1 MIKLKYYIKKAM
13 EYIQQNINFQKT
25 KLLNLINNLINTQLI
40 NQEIYINNEI
50 KKESELLSSFLIEK
64 QKYVISQNSINNNI
78 INPFLMPQPNL
89 MMNAPQMNI
98 NPIKIPQVEIID
110 DNLNNLENA
119 NQKNVLN
126 IKFEQLHSG
135 NKYLVQC
142 FDNDR
147 ICDVIEMYRKKA
159 NDYNDN
165 FFLFNMKD
173 MNGLAKTLNDI
184 GIVDSFSITVDKKGI
199 LKGGEKLI
207 LISN

>member
-1 MIKLKYYIKKAM
+1 M

-78 INPFLMPQPNL
+78 INPFFMPQPNL

-119 NQKNVLN
+119 NQKYVLN
-126 IKFEQLHSG
+126 IKFEQLYSG

-165 FFLFNMKD
+165 FFIFNNGD
-173 MNGLAKTLNDI
+173 MNSLTKTLNDM
-184 GIVDSFSITVDKKGI
+184 GISNFSLIKVAIKGN
-199 LKGGEKLI
+199 LKGGEKLA

>member
-1 MIKLKYYIKKAM
+1 M

-50 KKESELLSSFLIEK
+50 KKESELLVSFLIEK
-64 QKYVISQNSINNNI
+64 QKYVISQNSINNNN

-110 DNLNNLENA
+110 NNLNSLENA
-119 NQKNVLN
+119 NEKKVIN
-126 IKFEQLHSG
+126 IKFEQSHSG
-135 NKYLVQC
+135 NIYLVQC

-165 FFLFNMKD
+165 FFLFNNGD
-173 MNGLAKTLNDI
+173 MNGLAKTLNDV
-184 GIVDSFSITVDKKGI
+184 GITDSSLIRVSKKGI

>member
-1 MIKLKYYIKKAM
+1 M

-50 KKESELLSSFLIEK
+50 KKESELLVSFLIEK

-110 DNLNNLENA
+110 NNLNSLENA
-119 NQKNVLN
+119 NEKKVIN

-135 NKYLVQC
+135 KIYIVQC

-173 MNGLAKTLNDI
+173 MNGLTKTLNDM
-184 GIVDSFSITVDKKGI
+184 GISNYYVIRVDKKGI

>member
-1 MIKLKYYIKKAM
+1 M

-110 DNLNNLENA
+110 NNLNSLENA
-119 NQKNVLN
+119 NEKKVIN
-126 IKFEQLHSG
+126 IKFEQLYSG
-135 NKYLVQC
+135 KIYIVQC

-165 FFLFNMKD
+165 FFLFNNGD
-173 MNGLAKTLNDI
+173 MNGLTKTLNDV
-184 GIVDSFSITVDKKGI
+184 GITDSSLIRVSKKGI

>member
-1 MIKLKYYIKKAM
+1 M

-50 KKESELLSSFLIEK
+50 KKESELLVSFLIEK
-64 QKYVISQNSINNNI
+64 QKYVISQNSINNNN

-110 DNLNNLENA
+110 NNLNNLENA

-126 IKFEQLHSG
+126 IKFEQLYSG
-135 NKYLVQC
+135 KIYIVQC

-165 FFLFNMKD
+165 FFLFNMRD

-184 GIVDSFSITVDKKGI
+184 GITNCSKIRVDKKGV
-199 LKGGEKLI
+199 LKAGEKLI

>member
-1 MIKLKYYIKKAM
+1 M

-50 KKESELLSSFLIEK
+50 KKESELLVSFLIEK
-64 QKYVISQNSINNNI
+64 QKYVISQNSINNNN

-110 DNLNNLENA
+110 NNLNSLENA
-119 NQKNVLN
+119 NEKKVNN
-126 IKFEQLHSG
+126 IKFEQSHSG
-135 NKYLVQC
+135 KIYTVRC
-142 FDNDR
+142 FGNDR

-165 FFLFNMKD
+165 FFLFNMRD

-184 GIVDSFSITVDKKGI
+184 GITNCSKIRVDKKGV
-199 LKGGEKLI
+199 LKAGEKLI

>member
-1 MIKLKYYIKKAM
+1 M

-40 NQEIYINNEI
+40 NPEIYINNEI

-64 QKYVISQNSINNNI
+64 QKYVISQNSINNNT

-98 NPIKIPQVEIID
+98 NPIIIPQEEIID
-110 DNLNNLENA
+110 DNLNNLENSS
-119 NQKNVLN
+119 QKKFIN
-126 IKFEQLHSG
+126 IKFEQAHSR
-135 NKYLVQC
+135 KIYMLQC
-142 FDNDR
+142 FGNDR

-165 FFLFNMKD
+165 FFIFNNGD
-173 MNGLAKTLNDI
+173 MNSLTKTLNDM
-184 GIVDSFSITVDKKGI
+184 GISNFSLIKVAKKGN
-199 LKGGEKLI
+199 LKGGEKLA

>member
-1 MIKLKYYIKKAM
+1 M

-50 KKESELLSSFLIEK
+50 KKESELLVSFLIEK

-110 DNLNNLENA
+110 NNLNSLENA
-119 NQKNVLN
+119 NEKKVIN
-126 IKFEQLHSG
+126 IKFEQSHSG
-135 NKYLVQC
+135 NTYLVQC

-165 FFLFNMKD
+165 FFLFNMRD

-184 GIVDSFSITVDKKGI
+184 GITNSSLIRVDKKGD
-199 LKGGEKLI
+199 LKGGEKLL

>member
-1 MIKLKYYIKKAM
+1 M

-50 KKESELLSSFLIEK
+50 KKESELLVSFLIEK
-64 QKYVISQNSINNNI
+64 QKYVISQNSINNNN

-119 NQKNVLN
+119 SQKKFIN
-126 IKFEQLHSG
+126 IKFVHTQSG
-135 NKYLVQC
+135 KIYMLQC

-165 FFLFNMKD
+165 FFIFNNGD
-173 MNGLAKTLNDI
+173 MNSLTKTLNDM
-184 GIVDSFSITVDKKGI
+184 GISDFSSIKVAIKRF
-199 LKGGEKLI
+199 LKGGEKLA

>member
-1 MIKLKYYIKKAM
+1 M

-50 KKESELLSSFLIEK
+50 KKESELLVSFLIEK
-64 QKYVISQNSINNNI
+64 QKYVISQNSINNNN

-110 DNLNNLENA
+110 NNLNSLENA
-119 NQKNVLN
+119 NEKKVIN
-126 IKFEQLHSG
+126 IKFVEQSYSG
-135 NKYLVQC
+135 KIYIVQC
-142 FDNDR
+142 FGNDR

-165 FFLFNMKD
+165 FFLFNNGD
-173 MNGLAKTLNDI
+173 MNGLAKTLNDV
-184 GIVDSFSITVDKKGI
+184 GITDSSLIRVSKKGI
-199 LKGGEKLI
+199 IKGGEKLI

>member
-1 MIKLKYYIKKAM
+1 M

-50 KKESELLSSFLIEK
+50 KKESELLVSFLIEK
-64 QKYVISQNSINNNI
+64 QKYVISQNSINNNN

-110 DNLNNLENA
+110 NNLNSLENA
-119 NQKNVLN
+119 NEKKVIN
-126 IKFEQLHSG
+126 IKFEQSHSG
-135 NKYLVQC
+135 KIYVVQC
-142 FDNDR
+142 FGNDR

-165 FFLFNMKD
+165 FFLFNMRD

-184 GIVDSFSITVDKKGI
+184 GITNCSKIRVDKKGV
-199 LKGGEKLI
+199 LKAGEKLI

>member
-1 MIKLKYYIKKAM
+1 M
-13 EYIQQNINFQKT
+13 EYILQNINFQKT

-50 KKESELLSSFLIEK
+50 KKESELLVSFLIEK
-64 QKYVISQNSINNNI
+64 QKYVISQNSINNNN

-110 DNLNNLENA
+110 NNLNSLENA
-119 NQKNVLN
+119 NEKKVIN
-126 IKFEQLHSG
+126 IKFEQLYSG
-135 NKYLVQC
+135 KIYIVQC

-165 FFLFNMKD
+165 FFIFNNGD
-173 MNGLAKTLNDI
+173 MNSLTKTLNDM
-184 GIVDSFSITVDKKGI
+184 GISDFSSIKVAIKRF
-199 LKGGEKLI
+199 LKGGEKLA

>member
-1 MIKLKYYIKKAM
+1 M

-50 KKESELLSSFLIEK
+50 KKESELLVSFLIEK
-64 QKYVISQNSINNNI
+64 QKYVISQNSINNNN

-98 NPIKIPQVEIID
+98 NPIKIPQEEIID
-110 DNLNNLENA
+110 NNLNNLENA
-119 NQKNVLN
+119 SQKKFIN
-126 IKFEQLHSG
+126 IKFVQTQSG
-135 NKYLVQC
+135 KIYMLQC

-165 FFLFNMKD
+165 FFLFNMRD

-184 GIVDSFSITVDKKGI
+184 GITNSSLIRVEKKGI

>member
-1 MIKLKYYIKKAM
+1 M

-40 NQEIYINNEI
+40 NQEIFINNEI

-119 NQKNVLN
+119 NQKYVLN
-126 IKFEQLHSG
+126 IKFEQLYSR
-135 NKYLVQC
+135 NIYLVQC

-165 FFLFNMKD
+165 FFLFNMRD
-173 MNGLAKTLNDI
+173 MNGLAKTLKDI
-184 GIVDSFSITVDKKGI
+184 GIVDPSFIRVEKKGI

>member
-1 MIKLKYYIKKAM
+1 M

-50 KKESELLSSFLIEK
+50 KKESELLVSFLIEK
-64 QKYVISQNSINNNI
+64 QKYVISQNSINNNN

-110 DNLNNLENA
+110 NNLNSLENA
-119 NQKNVLN
+119 NEKKVIN
-126 IKFEQLHSG
+126 IKFEQLYSG
-135 NKYLVQC
+135 KIYIVQC

-184 GIVDSFSITVDKKGI
+184 GIFNSSLIRVEKKGI

>member
-1 MIKLKYYIKKAM
+1 M
-13 EYIQQNINFQKT
+13 EYILQNINFQKT

-50 KKESELLSSFLIEK
+50 KKESELLVSFLIEK
-64 QKYVISQNSINNNI
+64 QKYVISQNSINNNN

-110 DNLNNLENA
+110 NNLNNLENA
-119 NQKNVLN
+119 NQKYVLN
-126 IKFEQLHSG
+126 IKFEQIHSG

-142 FDNDR
+142 FGNDR

-165 FFLFNMKD
+165 FFIFNNGD
-173 MNGLAKTLNDI
+173 MNSLTKTLNDM
-184 GIVDSFSITVDKKGI
+184 GISDFSSIKVAIKRF
-199 LKGGEKLI
+199 LKGGEKLA

>member
-1 MIKLKYYIKKAM
+1 M

-110 DNLNNLENA
+110 NNLNNLENA

-126 IKFEQLHSG
+126 IKFQSHSG
-135 NKYLVQC
+135 YTYLVQC

-165 FFLFNMKD
+165 FFLFNNGD
-173 MNGLAKTLNDI
+173 MNGLTKTLNDM
-184 GIVDSFSITVDKKGI
+184 GISNYSLIKVAIKRL
-199 LKGGEKLI
+199 LKGGEKLF
-207 LISN
+207 LISNI

>member
-1 MIKLKYYIKKAM
+1 M

-110 DNLNNLENA
+110 NNLNNLENA
-119 NQKNVLN
+119 NQKYVLN
-126 IKFEQLHSG
+126 IKFEQTYSG
-135 NKYLVQC
+135 NIYLVQC

-165 FFLFNMKD
+165 FFIFNNGD
-173 MNGLAKTLNDI
+173 MNSLTKTLNDM
-184 GIVDSFSITVDKKGI
+184 GISNFSLIKVAIKGN
-199 LKGGEKLI
+199 LKGGEKLA

>member
-1 MIKLKYYIKKAM
+1 M

-50 KKESELLSSFLIEK
+50 KKESELLVSFLIEK
-64 QKYVISQNSINNNI
+64 QKYVISQNSINNNN

-110 DNLNNLENA
+110 NNLNSLENA
-119 NQKNVLN
+119 NEKKVIN
-126 IKFEQLHSG
+126 INFEQLHSG
-135 NKYLVQC
+135 KIYIVQC
-142 FDNDR
+142 FGNDR

-173 MNGLAKTLNDI
+173 MNGLAKTLNDV
-184 GIVDSFSITVDKKGI
+184 GITDSSLIRVSKKGI
-199 LKGGEKLI
+199 IKGGEKLI

>member
-1 MIKLKYYIKKAM
+1 M
-13 EYIQQNINFQKT
+13 EYIQQNINIQKT

-50 KKESELLSSFLIEK
+50 KKESELLVSFLIEK

-126 IKFEQLHSG
+126 IKFEQTHSG

-165 FFLFNMKD
+165 FFIFNNGD
-173 MNGLAKTLNDI
+173 MNSLTKTLNDM
-184 GIVDSFSITVDKKGI
+184 GISNFSLIIVAKKGV
-199 LKGGEKLI
+199 LKCGEKLA

>member
-1 MIKLKYYIKKAM
+1 M

-126 IKFEQLHSG
+126 IKFEQTHSG

-165 FFLFNMKD
+165 FFIFD
-173 MNGLAKTLNDI
+173 SREINGLTNALNDM
-184 GIVDSFSITVDKKGI
+184 GISNFSLIIVAKKGV
-199 LKGGEKLI
+199 LKCGEKLA

>member
-1 MIKLKYYIKKAM
+1 M

-110 DNLNNLENA
+110 NNLNSLENA
-119 NQKNVLN
+119 NEKKVNN
-126 IKFEQLHSG
+126 IKFEQSHSG
-135 NKYLVQC
+135 KIYTVRC
-142 FDNDR
+142 FGNDR

-165 FFLFNMKD
+165 FFLFNMRD

-184 GIVDSFSITVDKKGI
+184 GITNCSKIRVDKKGV
-199 LKGGEKLI
+199 LKAGEKLI

>member
-1 MIKLKYYIKKAM
+1 M

-40 NQEIYINNEI
+40 NPEIYINNEI

-119 NQKNVLN
+119 SQKKFIN
-126 IKFEQLHSG
+126 IKFEQAQSG
-135 NKYLVQC
+135 KIYMLQC
-142 FDNDR
+142 FGNDR

-165 FFLFNMKD
+165 FFLFNNGD
-173 MNGLAKTLNDI
+173 MNSLTKTLNDM
-184 GIVDSFSITVDKKGI
+184 GISNFSLIRVAQKGV
-199 LKGGEKLI
+199 LKCGEKLA

>member
-1 MIKLKYYIKKAM
+1 M

-110 DNLNNLENA
+110 NNLNNLENA

-126 IKFEQLHSG
+126 IKFQSHSG
-135 NKYLVQC
+135 YIYLVQC

-165 FFLFNMKD
+165 FFLFNNGD
-173 MNGLAKTLNDI
+173 MNGLTKTLNDM
-184 GIVDSFSITVDKKGI
+184 GISNYSLIKVAIKRL
-199 LKGGEKLI
+199 LKGGEKLF
-207 LISN
+207 LISNI

>member
-1 MIKLKYYIKKAM
+1 M

-119 NQKNVLN
+119 SQKKFIN
-126 IKFEQLHSG
+126 IKFVQTQSG
-135 NKYLVQC
+135 KIYMLQC

-165 FFLFNMKD
+165 FFIFNNGD
-173 MNGLAKTLNDI
+173 MNSLTKTLNDM
-184 GIVDSFSITVDKKGI
+184 GISDFSSIKVAIKRF
-199 LKGGEKLI
+199 LKGGEKLA

>member
-1 MIKLKYYIKKAM
+1 
-13 EYIQQNINFQKT
+13 
-25 KLLNLINNLINTQLI
+25 
-40 NQEIYINNEI
+40 
-50 KKESELLSSFLIEK
+50 
-64 QKYVISQNSINNNI
+64 
-78 INPFLMPQPNL
+78 MPQPNL

-126 IKFEQLHSG
+126 IKFEQSHSG
-135 NKYLVQC
+135 NIYLVQC
-142 FDNDR
+142 FGNDR

-165 FFLFNMKD
+165 FFLFNNGD
-173 MNGLAKTLNDI
+173 MNSLTKTLNDM
-184 GIVDSFSITVDKKGI
+184 GISNFSFIIVAKKGV
-199 LKGGEKLI
+199 LKCGEKLA

>member
-1 MIKLKYYIKKAM
+1 M

-50 KKESELLSSFLIEK
+50 KKESELLVSFLIEK
-64 QKYVISQNSINNNI
+64 QKYDVISQNSINNNI

-110 DNLNNLENA
+110 NNLNNLENA

-126 IKFEQLHSG
+126 IKFVQSLSG
-135 NKYLVQC
+135 KIYIVRC
-142 FDNDR
+142 FGNDR

-165 FFLFNMKD
+165 FFIFNNGD
-173 MNGLAKTLNDI
+173 MNSLTKTLNDM
-184 GIVDSFSITVDKKGI
+184 GISDFSSIKVAIKRF
-199 LKGGEKLI
+199 LKGG
-207 LISN
+207 

>member
-1 MIKLKYYIKKAM
+1 M

-50 KKESELLSSFLIEK
+50 KKESELLVSFLIEK
-64 QKYVISQNSINNNI
+64 QKYVISQNSINNNN

-110 DNLNNLENA
+110 NNLNSLENA
-119 NQKNVLN
+119 NEKKVNN
-126 IKFEQLHSG
+126 IKFEQSHSG
-135 NKYLVQC
+135 KIYVVHC
-142 FDNDR
+142 FGNDR

-165 FFLFNMKD
+165 FFLFNMRD

-184 GIVDSFSITVDKKGI
+184 GITNSSLIRVEKKGI

>member
-1 MIKLKYYIKKAM
+1 M
-13 EYIQQNINFQKT
+13 EYILQNIIFQKT

-50 KKESELLSSFLIEK
+50 KKESELLVSFLIEK
-64 QKYVISQNSINNNI
+64 QKYVISQNSINNNN

-110 DNLNNLENA
+110 NNLNSLENA
-119 NQKNVLN
+119 NEKKVIN
-126 IKFEQLHSG
+126 IKFEQLYSG
-135 NKYLVQC
+135 KIYIVQC

-159 NDYNDN
+159 NDYDDN
-165 FFLFNMKD
+165 FFLSNNGD
-173 MNGLAKTLNDI
+173 MNSLTKTLNDM
-184 GIVDSFSITVDKKGI
+184 GISNYYVIRVDKKGI

>member
-1 MIKLKYYIKKAM
+1 M

-119 NQKNVLN
+119 SQKKFIN
-126 IKFEQLHSG
+126 IKFEQTYSR
-135 NKYLVQC
+135 NIYLVQC

-173 MNGLAKTLNDI
+173 MNGLTKTLNDI
-184 GIVDSFSITVDKKGI
+184 GIINSSSIRVDKKGD